1 MALLHPLVTHLIA
14 LGLTG
19 SLIYGFWEISEATT
33 AKLRTAAVATV
44 GMTLSPNQFGL
55 FVTSEQPRYAAPP
68 KVIVPHT
75 SQRAH
80 LRYAHPCGCGCHRRH
95 ARRHQ

>member
-19 SLIYGFWEISEATT
+19 TLIYGLREISDATT
-33 AKLRTAAVATV
+33 ARLRTAAVATV
-44 GMTLSPNQFGL
+44 GMTLSPNQLGL
-55 FVTSEQPRYAAPP
+55 FVTTDQPRYAAPP

-75 SQRAH
+75 AKKVHRHAH
-80 LRYAHPCGCGCHRRH
+80 YCGCGCHRRH
-95 ARRHQ
+95 GRRHQ